1 MRGRMKTLRS
11 AVAIASLT
19 LVSAAALA
27 SPIEATIPFEFRIG
41 DQVFPPAAYIF
52 ETSSGSEPHV
62 LGIRAKTSGEKRL
75 FDTLQIPIKDDPKTI
90 GLVFDKIGDTTYLME
105 VWGVTDSG
113 RGVKH
118 TVDGKPLAAVKNAS
132 RQKITATRIV
142 DEREK

>member
-1 MRGRMKTLRS
+1 
-11 AVAIASLT
+11 
-19 LVSAAALA
+19 
-27 SPIEATIPFEFRIG
+27 
-41 DQVFPPAAYIF
+41 
-52 ETSSGSEPHV
+52 
-62 LGIRAKTSGEKRL
+62 
-75 FDTLQIPIKDDPKTI
+75 
-90 GLVFDKIGDTTYLME
+90 VFDKIGDTTYLME